1 MSSGVIKFFNRK
13 KGFGFIIVD
22 GTGEEIFFH
31 ATGLTGTRL
40 INPGDKVEFEL
51 SEGKSGPAAINVN
64 KTGDAD
70 EGFNADLKE

>member
-1 MSSGVIKFFNRK
+1 MSTGIIKFFNRK

-22 GTGEEIFFH
+22 GSGKEIFFH

-40 INPGDKVEFEL
+40 INSGDKVEFEDA
-51 SEGKSGPAAINVN
+51 EGKSGPSAINIK

-70 EGFNADLKE
+70 ENFSLEK